1 MIATPAISLTITP
14 PTIPAKRVNNPK
26 AMMSSAAVFEIGLA
40 LTDTSLL
47 GWDAP

>member
-1 MIATPAISLTITP
+1 MIATPAMSLTTTP
-14 PTIPAKRVNNPK
+14 PTTPAKRVNTPN

-47 GWDAP
+47 RGEAD